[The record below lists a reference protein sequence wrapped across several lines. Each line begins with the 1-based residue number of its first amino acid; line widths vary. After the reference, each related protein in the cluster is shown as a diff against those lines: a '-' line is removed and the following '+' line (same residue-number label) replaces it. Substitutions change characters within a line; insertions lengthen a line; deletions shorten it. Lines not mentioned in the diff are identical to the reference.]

1 MAKENSVRETVEAL
15 FQGMDGFV
23 STKTVVGDAVQVGDT
38 ILMPLIDVQFGMGAG
53 AFVSDSKERG
63 AGGMNGKMTPS
74 AVLVIKD
81 GYTRMISVKNADT
94 VSKIVD
100 MVPDLINRF
109 TKKETP
115 EVEEKID
122 EIKNGELVTEET
134 DVTE

>member
-1 MAKENSVRETVEAL
+1 MAKENSLRETVEAL

-23 STKTVVGDAVQVGDT
+23 ATKTVVGDAVQVGDT

-100 MVPDLINRF
+100 MVPDIINRF
-109 TKKETP
+109 AKKESP
-115 EVEEKID
+115 EVEAKIE
-122 EIKNGELVTEET
+122 EIKNGEAADETVATEE
-134 DVTE
+134 